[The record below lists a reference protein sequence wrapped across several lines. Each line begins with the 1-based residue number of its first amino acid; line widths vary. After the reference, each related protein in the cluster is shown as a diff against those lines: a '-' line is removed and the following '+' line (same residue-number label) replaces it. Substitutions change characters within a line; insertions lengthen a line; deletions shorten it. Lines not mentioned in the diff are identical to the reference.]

1 MKVFRRRKN
10 RKPKVT
16 ILVNTKTGR
25 IIQGGT

>member
-1 MKVFRRRKN
+1 MKVFRRKN